1 MKSLRSA
8 TASFFSLRNLG
19 EDMRDF
25 ILVVLSLAGLA
36 ACAAAWLTTEH
47 LAGADAA
54 VTDSVGLDAGL
65 FVTLPR

>member
-1 MKSLRSA
+1 
-8 TASFFSLRNLG
+8 
-19 EDMRDF
+19 MRDF